1 MLTQILL
8 SILIVTFI
16 TFGTLIFLWWKKYG
30 KKIFGL
36 FDKLNGMKSTLN
48 NSIPN
53 VPNIPKIPNIG
64 KNNDLDQLKNSLNM
78 LSNLM
83 GNIPQNGKGFKQPN
97 QK

>member
-53 VPNIPKIPNIG
+53 VPKIPNIG

>member
-53 VPNIPKIPNIG
+53 IPNIPNIG
-64 KNNDLDQLKNSLNM
+64 KNNDIDQLKNSLNM
-78 LSNLM
+78 LSSLM
-83 GNIPQNGKGFKQPN
+83 GKIPHNNKSFKQPN

>member
-53 VPNIPKIPNIG
+53 IPNIG
-64 KNNDLDQLKNSLNM
+64 KNNDIDQLKNSLNM
-78 LSNLM
+78 LSSLM
-83 GNIPQNGKGFKQPN
+83 GKIPHNNKGFKQPN

>member
-53 VPNIPKIPNIG
+53 IPNIPNIG
-64 KNNDLDQLKNSLNM
+64 KNNDIDQLKNSLNM

>member
-36 FDKLNGMKSTLN
+36 FDKLNGIKSTLN

-53 VPNIPKIPNIG
+53 IPNIG
-64 KNNDLDQLKNSLNM
+64 KNNDIDQLKNSLNM
-78 LSNLM
+78 LSSLM
-83 GNIPQNGKGFKQPN
+83 GKIPHNNKGFKQPN